1 MRLLLPLFFVSNCLQ
16 RQWLNLGKF
25 EIMKIAILVLL
36 VVIGGKFWE
45 PAELRES
52 EDEQDEGHMFWL
64 ASQYTRDERMGD
76 SQC

>member
-1 MRLLLPLFFVSNCLQ
+1 
-16 RQWLNLGKF
+16 
-25 EIMKIAILVLL
+25 MKIAILVLL

-45 PAELRES
+45 PGELRES
-52 EDEQDEGHMFWL
+52 EDEQDEVHMFWL